1 MYMPT
6 HLKSGPGLCSVSY
19 VFSGMF
25 PPEARF
31 FTSRMMGSNEQMH
44 MTCLTPGLTLV
55 RKTTGCPKSRGPA
68 STTSP
73 VTFLVSYR
81 TQLFLR
87 YPWSLWTLKLSCTVL
102 VMGLM
107 VPVSFSIFPQTG
119 RVSVISSPC
128 EKSAK
133 FTIHFCKENN
143 IIYIESHPPDHLCSF
158 GFCFSSWYIRSVF
171 LGLENNHPLRYF
183 K

>member
-1 MYMPT
+1 MLNP
-6 HLKSGPGLCSVSY
+6 GPDAS
-19 VFSGMF
+19 
-25 PPEARF
+25 
-31 FTSRMMGSNEQMH
+31 
-44 MTCLTPGLTLV
+44 
-55 RKTTGCPKSRGPA
+55 KTTGRHESRGPA
-68 STTSP
+68 STISP

-107 VPVSFSIFPQTG
+107 VPVSFSMFPQTG

-128 EKSAK
+128 EKSTR
-133 FTIHFCKENN
+133 FTIHFCQEN

-158 GFCFSSWYIRSVF
+158 GFCFSSWYIRSVS
-171 LGLENNHPLRYF
+171 LGLENNYPLRYF
-183 K
+183 KCSIIFYANAHPVELSALMEMSCICGVQYGNH